1 MERKDRN
8 HLNLLCDVGDLA
20 HLLMG
25 SADIEQFLQE
35 TVRMVARHLAADVCS
50 IYLYEPET
58 GELVLTAT
66 KGLNPAAVGKVR
78 MKLGE
83 GLVGASLEQFA
94 PVCVGDACASP
105 NFKYFPEADEDRFR
119 SFLAVPIQ
127 RGAQKT
133 GVLVIQHEASDY
145 FDEIDV
151 TALRALSSQLVG
163 SIENARLL
171 MDIGGPKVEKEEPAP
186 SALEFVKGEVGASG
200 LALGP
205 VSRFR
210 MTRSLLMASESSS
223 DKALTLYD
231 FNRAMQ
237 LTSDQLKELQD
248 GFAERLPE
256 SVSLIFAAHFMMLKD
271 PGFVGK
277 IRGHIDSG
285 VSPPEAVRIVARHY
299 ISVFTSNSHAY
310 IREKATDVEDLA
322 VRILKNLQTGRMT
335 EPTLSK
341 RHIVIAKE
349 LFPSDVLKLV
359 SSDIRGIIL
368 VSGGVTSHVSIL
380 SRSLQIPLV
389 IAENPEL
396 LEIPEGTKVLLD
408 AEVGNIY
415 INPAEEVVRQFEA
428 QRKAATATEALK
440 DQMVERTEA
449 IGGERIRLLA
459 NINLLSEVNLAKEL
473 KAEGVGLYRTEFPFL
488 IRSTF
493 PSEAEQYII
502 YKRLFDEM
510 EGREVT
516 IRTLD
521 VGGEKVLAYAD
532 AAEEINP
539 ELGLRSIRFTLRH
552 RDIFEQQIRAILRAG
567 SCSKNI
573 RLMFP
578 MISSLDDLYA
588 AKEVVESC
596 KASLRQERL
605 AHHTHP
611 DIGMMVEMPSVLGT
625 LDAFAE
631 EVDFFSIGT
640 NDLIQYMLAVD
651 RANKEVAGY
660 YCPHHPAI
668 LRALDQ
674 IVKTTRA
681 HGKRVSICGEMAH
694 EIKYIPFLLGIGVRA
709 LSVDPQFLPRI
720 QAFIRELSIE
730 KAKEQADELLAQ
742 PTIRGVN
749 HALERQLYGRQISA

>member
-8 HLNLLCDVGDLA
+8 HLNLLCDVGELA

-35 TVRMVARHLAADVCS
+35 TVKMVARHLAADVCS
-50 IYLYEPET
+50 IYLYETESD
-58 GELVLTAT
+58 ELVLTAT
-66 KGLNPAAVGKVR
+66 KGLNPTAVGKVR

-83 GLVGASLEQFA
+83 GLVGASLDQFS
-94 PVCVGDACASP
+94 PVCVGDACNSP
-105 NFKYFPEADEDRFR
+105 NYRYFPEAAEDRFK

-133 GVLVIQHEASDY
+133 GVLVIQHEEPDY

-171 MDIGGPKVEKEEPAP
+171 MDIGGPRVTH
-186 SALEFVKGEVGASG
+186 SAAALSESRFVKGEVGASG
-200 LALGP
+200 VAMGP

-210 MTRSLLMASESSS
+210 MTRSLLLASETSS
-223 DKALTLYD
+223 DASRTMYD

-237 LTSDQLKELQD
+237 VTGEQLKDLQE

-271 PGFVGK
+271 PSFMGK
-277 IRGHIDSG
+277 MRGHIEAG
-285 VSPPEAVRIVARHY
+285 VSPAEAVRTVARHY
-299 ISVFTSNSHAY
+299 ISVFSSSSHAY

-322 VRILKNLQTGRMT
+322 VRLLKNLQSGQMAEPSVGRQ
-335 EPTLSK
+335 
-341 RHIVIAKE
+341 HIVIARE
-349 LFPSDVLKLV
+349 LYPSDVLKLV
-359 SSDIRGIIL
+359 SADIRGVIL

-396 LEIPEGTKVLLD
+396 LELPEGTQVLLD

-415 INPAEEVVRQFEA
+415 INPSEEVVRQFEA
-428 QRKAATATEALK
+428 QQQVHDASEILKEKMVDKTVTAEG
-440 DQMVERTEA
+440 VRV
-449 IGGERIRLLA
+449 RLLA
-459 NINLLSEVNLAKEL
+459 NINLLSEVSLAREL

-502 YKRLFDEM
+502 YKRLFDAM

-521 VGGEKVLAYAD
+521 VGGEKVLAYSD
-532 AAEEINP
+532 AVDEINP

-552 RDIFEQQIRAILRAG
+552 RDVFEQQIRAILRAG
-567 SCSKNI
+567 ACSRNI

-578 MISSLDDLYA
+578 MISSLDDLFA
-588 AKEVVESC
+588 AKEVVAGCMEALEAENLPYHAAPS
-596 KASLRQERL
+596 
-605 AHHTHP
+605 
-611 DIGMMVEMPSVLGT
+611 IGMMVEMPSVLGI

-651 RANKEVAGY
+651 RSNKEVASY
-660 YCPHHPAI
+660 FCPHHPAI
-668 LRALDQ
+668 LRALAH
-674 IVKTTRA
+674 IVSTARA

-694 EIKYIPFLLGIGVRA
+694 EIKYIPFLLGIGVRN

-720 QAFIRELSIE
+720 QAFIREIHLPAAE
-730 KAKEQADELLAQ
+730 KQAAELLAE
-742 PTIRGVN
+742 PTIRGI
-749 HALERQLYGRQISA
+749 ARILERHLYEK